1 MAEIRI
7 QPKKTAPSPWLL
19 VLLAAALLALAAYFF
34 LRPDPA
40 EAPTP
45 AAASNAAGPAAQPAP
60 AETAPETVAPAIP
73 APTTPAA
80 AAPTTASAAD
90 APPELPDAAPPTP
103 AELAAYAAT
112 DAAAPGY
119 ARRGLQLLTAAAVD
133 LTDRA
138 DLQDP
143 AIQEQRNNLTSATA
157 RLSEDAG
164 APLRPGYVAAA
175 GLLQAI
181 QQKAYPEQQAAAG
194 QLQQLAG
201 QLSGRST
208 TAPEQQATRRFLSA
222 AAALLAPLS
231 QLPTAQ

>member
-19 VLLAAALLALAAYFF
+19 VLLVAAVLALAAYFF

-40 EAPTP
+40 ETP
-45 AAASNAAGPAAQPAP
+45 VPA
-60 AETAPETVAPAIP
+60 
-73 APTTPAA
+73 PAA
-80 AAPTTASAAD
+80 AATAAGPVAQLTPAEVAVEAAAPTAAA
-90 APPELPDAAPPTP
+90 APEVPAETPDAAAPTP

-119 ARRGLQLLTAAAVD
+119 ARRGLQQLTAALVS

>member
-19 VLLAAALLALAAYFF
+19 VLLVAAALALAAYFF

-40 EAPTP
+40 ETP
-45 AAASNAAGPAAQPAP
+45 VPA
-60 AETAPETVAPAIP
+60 
-73 APTTPAA
+73 PAA
-80 AAPTTASAAD
+80 AAATAAGPVAQLTPAEVAVEAAAPTAAA
-90 APPELPDAAPPTP
+90 APEVPAETPDAAAPTP

-119 ARRGLQLLTAAAVD
+119 ARRGLQQLTAALVS

-157 RLSEDAG
+157 RLSEEAS

>member
-19 VLLAAALLALAAYFF
+19 VLLVAAVLALAAYFF

-40 EAPTP
+40 ETP
-45 AAASNAAGPAAQPAP
+45 VPA
-60 AETAPETVAPAIP
+60 
-73 APTTPAA
+73 PAA
-80 AAPTTASAAD
+80 AAPAAGPVAQLTPAEVAVEAAAPTAAA
-90 APPELPDAAPPTP
+90 APEVPAETPDAAAPTP

-119 ARRGLQLLTAAAVD
+119 ARRGLQQLTAALVS

>member
-19 VLLAAALLALAAYFF
+19 VLLVAAVLALAAYFF

-40 EAPTP
+40 ETP
-45 AAASNAAGPAAQPAP
+45 VPA
-60 AETAPETVAPAIP
+60 
-73 APTTPAA
+73 PAA
-80 AAPTTASAAD
+80 AATAAGPVAQLTPAEVAVEAA
-90 APPELPDAAPPTP
+90 APAAVAAPEVPAETPDAAAPTP

-119 ARRGLQLLTAAAVD
+119 ARRGLQQLTAALVS

-208 TAPEQQATRRFLSA
+208 TAPEQKAKRRFLSA

>member
-7 QPKKTAPSPWLL
+7 QPKRTAPSPWLL

-40 EAPTP
+40 ETP
-45 AAASNAAGPAAQPAP
+45 VPA
-60 AETAPETVAPAIP
+60 
-73 APTTPAA
+73 PAA
-80 AAPTTASAAD
+80 AATAAGPVAQLTPAEVAVEAAAPTAVAA
-90 APPELPDAAPPTP
+90 PEVPAETPDAAAPTP

-119 ARRGLQLLTAAAVD
+119 ARRGLQQLTAALVS